1 MQDVEVQRWDGEG
14 STRAFGWKLVG
25 IAEALRLDG
34 PFRCPE
40 CQKRV
45 RIHRASE
52 DGSNPAH
59 AEHQVGSK
67 TCSRSCYY
75 Q

>member
-1 MQDVEVQRWDGEG
+1 MQDVEVQRWAGEG
-14 STRAFGWKLVG
+14 TTRAFGWVLVG
-25 IAEALRLDG
+25 ISEALRLDG

>member
-1 MQDVEVQRWDGEG
+1 MWKCSAGMVKEVHAHLDG
-14 STRAFGWKLVG
+14 RLVG
-25 IAEALRLDG
+25 IAEALRLNG